1 MSEPEDIH
9 SRSPNVCAS
18 CSSLA
23 DGMAADTK
31 GDRPPIHEMKP
42 EPSIILEGMVVL
54 LAAASMAQ
62 AASQLPA
69 VPKLRLGDEAWP
81 TAYSAELVVLPE
93 QNT

>member
-1 MSEPEDIH
+1 
-9 SRSPNVCAS
+9 
-18 CSSLA
+18 
-23 DGMAADTK
+23 
-31 GDRPPIHEMKP
+31 MKP

-69 VPKLRLGDEAWP
+69 VPKLRLGDEARP

-93 QNT
+93 QNTWVQDQIVTSLGLLGFCA